1 MKTVSIVVVGS
12 VAPLLEDV
20 ELLAQAAET
29 SLGVRQRRLDFLDS
43 GAELVRIDLEALP
56 TGVAGEVGVQLE
68 LADGLRCLA
77 AAVRAGDFDGVAV
90 EDVHGCP
97 SRKMV

>member
-1 MKTVSIVVVGS
+1 MKTVSIVVV

-29 SLGVRQRRLDFLDS
+29 SLGVRQRLLDFLDS

>member
-29 SLGVRQRRLDFLDS
+29 SLGIRQRLLDFLDS

-56 TGVAGEVGVQLE
+56 TGVAGEVRIQFE

-77 AAVRAGDFDGVAV
+77 AAVRAGDFDAVAV
-90 EDVHGCP
+90 EQVHGCP

>member
-1 MKTVSIVVVGS
+1 MKTVSIVVPQGVTAL
-12 VAPLLEDV
+12 VEDL

-29 SLGVRQRRLDFLDS
+29 SLELRQRLLGFAQLGIDF
-43 GAELVRIDLEALP
+43 VRIRPERLSAPAADK
-56 TGVAGEVGVQLE
+56 VGVQLE

>member
-1 MKTVSIVVVGS
+1 MKTVSIVAWS
-12 VAPLLEDV
+12 SLPDDL
-20 ELLAQAAET
+20 ELLAKAAET
-29 SLGVRQRRLDFLDS
+29 SLGVRQRLLDFLDS
-43 GAELVRIDLEALP
+43 GAELVRVDLESLP
-56 TGVAGEVGVQLE
+56 TGVAGEVRIQFE